1 MATSNFPIY
10 NYYILYTIYYI
21 LYLIYIYITLYA
33 YYIIY
38 YILWFYNIYGI
49 YYWFYYIWYS
59 FLWISHWNTI
69 LFVRI
74 PISHDAPRA
83 PPPRAAARGD
93 RLRKAKTRGFSDR
106 QIAQLVT
113 APDAGRIFNGDGE
126 TSGTWGVHQPEYKI
140 FHGIH
145 MENPLEKPYW
155 KWWFNGD

>member
-1 MATSNFPIY
+1 MNFSLKY
-10 NYYILYTIYYI
+10 
-21 LYLIYIYITLYA
+21 
-33 YYIIY
+33 
-38 YILWFYNIYGI
+38 
-49 YYWFYYIWYS
+49 
-59 FLWISHWNTI
+59 H
-69 LFVRI
+69 FVCSDSDQ
-74 PISHDAPRA
+74 PWCAPA
-83 PPPRAAARGD
+83 PPRAAARGD

>member
-1 MATSNFPIY
+1 MVYIIDFIIYDIVFYEFPIE
-10 NYYILYTIYYI
+10 IP
-21 LYLIYIYITLYA
+21 
-33 YYIIY
+33 
-38 YILWFYNIYGI
+38 FC
-49 YYWFYYIWYS
+49 
-59 FLWISHWNTI
+59 
-69 LFVRI
+69 LFGFRSAMMR
-74 PISHDAPRA
+74 PG

-140 FHGIH
+140 FHWIH

-155 KWWFNGD
+155 KW